1 MSPLRQDA
9 SLAPDAAFPDEEQRI
24 ARLSQ
29 QEFRE
34 FYEHTFAPLRA
45 YLSRMSGDATLADDL
60 AQEAYVRTLQADL
73 AAVDGAGRKR
83 YLFRIATNL
92 LHDHRRRVRVRN
104 LLWPA
109 RSSPPDAGRQAELR
123 TDVARVFKQLK
134 ARERQLLWLAYVEGF
149 SHAEIAEVTG
159 LTADSVRPLLF
170 RARQAFARLLRK
182 HGLAAPES
190 S

>member
-1 MSPLRQDA
+1 MSHDV
-9 SLAPDAAFPDEEQRI
+9 SVAADVALLEEEKLI
-24 ARLSQ
+24 ARLNQ

-34 FYEHTFAPLRA
+34 FYEHTARPLRA
-45 YLSRMSGDATLADDL
+45 YLSRLSGDATLSDDL

-83 YLFRIATNL
+83 YLFRVATNL

-109 RSSPPDAGRQAELR
+109 RSSPRDAGRQAELR

-159 LTADSVRPLLF
+159 LKADSVRPLLF